1 MTTPADQ
8 FAALVK
14 QMAAGSLD
22 EGAVKA
28 IVDQAIANA
37 KAGIITEATEQ
48 AKKSVAPSI
57 IRETI
62 LPNNVVTQIKE
73 HTHPLF
79 SKVMKLVNAG
89 IHVLLIGPAGC
100 GKSYLTEQVARASNL
115 TYGVI
120 HGTAGA
126 SESHLQ
132 GWLMPIEA
140 GGAFSYVPAEFVS
153 LWEKGNSLFCTDE
166 LDAFD
171 PNMLITLNGALASG
185 ILHIPQRFKEPHVKK
200 GDRAFII
207 ATANTFGTGA
217 DILYAGRNQLD
228 AATLDRFYPIV
239 MDYDRELE
247 KQFVSGTILEW
258 AWRMR
263 EKVATL
269 KLRRVISTRTIIKA
283 TTATKLG
290 IDWNEVKRD
299 LLTGWTRDEL
309 AKVGELQS

>member
-14 QMAAGSLD
+14 QMAAGSMDPL
-22 EGAVKA
+22 AVQK
-28 IVDQAIANA
+28 IVDETIARA
-37 KAGIITEATEQ
+37 KAGIITEATEA
-48 AKKSVAPSI
+48 AKKSVTPQI
-57 IRETI
+57 IREFV
-62 LPNNVVTQIKE
+62 LPNNVVSQIKE
-73 HTHPLF
+73 HTHPTF
-79 SKVMKLVNAG
+79 AKVMKLVNAG

-100 GKSYLTEQVARASNL
+100 GKSFVTEQVARASQL
-115 TYGVI
+115 EYGVI

-132 GWLMPIEA
+132 GWLLPIEA
-140 GGAFSYVPAEFVS
+140 GGTFVYVPAEFVS
-153 LWEKGNSLFCTDE
+153 LWEKGNSLFTFDE

-171 PNMLITLNGALASG
+171 PNMLIMVNGALASG
-185 ILHIPQRFKEPHVKK
+185 MLHIPQRYKAPHVKK
-200 GDRAFII
+200 GDRAFVI

-239 MDYDRELE
+239 MDYDKELE
-247 KQFVSGTILEW
+247 KSIVGGNILDW
-258 AWRMR
+258 AWRLR
-263 EKVATL
+263 EKVAQL

-283 TTATKLG
+283 NMATKLG